1 MTITQ
6 RLKNLWTM
14 SGYRIIEKP
23 TGLEFRSACG
33 VIHPVVSD
41 IQDSEKKMA
50 KIVSLKK
57 VEKDEDVKFE
67 I

>member
-1 MTITQ
+1 
-6 RLKNLWTM
+6 M
-14 SGYRIIEKP
+14 SGYRVIEKP

-33 VIHPVVSD
+33 VIHPIVSD
-41 IQDSEKKMA
+41 IQSPEKKMA
-50 KIVSLKK
+50 KIVMPK